1 MYGHHHH
8 LPHRQNP
15 WSHPPG
21 TPRVPCLPAPATLS
35 SPGVI
40 YQERPVFPAFQ
51 PRPLCPAVCFCES
64 DCFGCFVEQ
73 NPTGSASC
81 SLGSCTCERA
91 SKFLSTC
98 PCRGLGLIPRGE
110 IAGSCGHSMLN
121 SLRALFCLLW
131 HLHSQQQCPK
141 GSGFGCHCSSLLLLS
156 FLPIPDGGEVLQLCP
171 GSKEQ
176 QCTCGW
182 YLELAAVTPAAGKGL
197 VT

>member
-1 MYGHHHH
+1 MT
-8 LPHRQNP
+8 RIF
-15 WSHPPG
+15 SRC
-21 TPRVPCLPAPATLS
+21 TCPCSTVFLKCSVCTRCMAITTIYLTDRT
-35 SPGVI
+35 PGVI
-40 YQERPVFPAFQ
+40 HQERPVFPAFQ

-98 PCRGLGLIPRGE
+98 PCRGRGLIPRGE

-156 FLPIPDGGEVLQLCP
+156 FLPVPDGGEVL
-171 GSKEQ
+171 
-176 QCTCGW
+176 
-182 YLELAAVTPAAGKGL
+182 
-197 VT
+197 